1 MKFLADANIE
11 SKVVQFLR
19 NSGYDVKW
27 VLEDNPFLSDEDIL
41 EISYKEKR
49 ILITNDK
56 DFGELVYKDYRNTF
70 SIILLRVEQNDVMV
84 KIKIVENPITKH
96 KDKIENKFSVANK
109 NKIRFIIYN
118 QVLWKRIYWKG

>member
-41 EISYKEKR
+41 EISYKEKW

-70 SIILLRVEQNDVMV
+70 SIILLRVEKNDVMV
-84 KIKIVENPITKH
+84 KIKIVENLITKH
-96 KDKIENKFSVANK
+96 KDKNENKFIVANK

>member
-70 SIILLRVEQNDVMV
+70 SLILLRVEQNDVMV
-84 KIKIVENPITKH
+84 KIKIVENLITKH
-96 KDKIENKFSVANK
+96 KDKIENKFIVANK
-109 NKIRFIIYN
+109 NKIRFINI
-118 QVLWKRIYWKG
+118 

>member
-11 SKVVQFLR
+11 SKVVQFLIY
-19 NSGYDVKW
+19 SGYEVKW

-84 KIKIVENPITKH
+84 KIRIVENLVTKH
-96 KDKIENKFSVANK
+96 KDKIENKFVVANK
-109 NKIRFIIYN
+109 NKIRFINI
-118 QVLWKRIYWKG
+118 

>member
-1 MKFLADANIE
+1 MKFLADVNIE

-41 EISYKEKR
+41 EISFKEKR

-56 DFGELVYKDYRNTF
+56 DFGELVYKQYKNAF

-84 KIKIVENPITKH
+84 KIRIVENLVTKH
-96 KDKIENKFSVANK
+96 KDKIENKFVVANK
-109 NKIRFIIYN
+109 NKIRFINI
-118 QVLWKRIYWKG
+118 

>member
-49 ILITNDK
+49 ILITNS
-56 DFGELVYKDYRNTF
+56 L
-70 SIILLRVEQNDVMV
+70 
-84 KIKIVENPITKH
+84 
-96 KDKIENKFSVANK
+96 
-109 NKIRFIIYN
+109 
-118 QVLWKRIYWKG
+118 

>member
-96 KDKIENKFSVANK
+96 KDKIENKFIVANK
-109 NKIRFIIYN
+109 NKIRFINI
-118 QVLWKRIYWKG
+118 

>member
-1 MKFLADANIE
+1 M
-11 SKVVQFLR
+11 
-19 NSGYDVKW
+19 
-27 VLEDNPFLSDEDIL
+27 EDNPFLSDEDIL

-84 KIKIVENPITKH
+84 KIKIVENLITKH
-96 KDKIENKFSVANK
+96 KDKIENIKTK
-109 NKIRFIIYN
+109 NKDN
-118 QVLWKRIYWKG
+118 DDDLDEDWDALEKRRNPL

>member
-1 MKFLADANIE
+1 M
-11 SKVVQFLR
+11 
-19 NSGYDVKW
+19 
-27 VLEDNPFLSDEDIL
+27 EDNPFLSDEDIL

-70 SIILLRVEQNDVMV
+70 SIILLRVEKNDV
-84 KIKIVENPITKH
+84 VENLITKH
-96 KDKIENKFSVANK
+96 KDKNENKFIVANK